1 MRKNLPAAQEN
12 LVKYKVGFALPMV
25 IVSILPVAEFGP
37 NDHQENAQLFTILE
51 FSILYVVLI
60 TFMELYNETVCLRDL

>member
-12 LVKYKVGFALPMV
+12 QGAL
-25 IVSILPVAEFGP
+25 SRWSSSLLPVAEFGP